1 MAALTSDIAAFVTS
15 VEADA
20 LPERCSY
27 GARIGMID
35 CVGVMIAGAGEPAVQ
50 LIAAMVAASTQN
62 EGAPEI
68 PSGRNLA
75 ATDAALVNGVAA
87 HALDYDDVGMD
98 GHPSAVL
105 TPAIL
110 AEGWSLGVSGNE
122 AIAAYAAGYEVW
134 ALLQEI
140 EPGHLHERGFHPTAI
155 WGAIAAA
162 AACAHLNRLTLEE
175 TRNAI
180 AIAASL
186 AAGVVA
192 NFGTMTKP
200 LHVGRTAQ
208 AGVLAARLA
217 KSGFTGSPDALEHSA
232 GFMRAHSPSGTPG
245 VDLGNWQ
252 LGRE

>member
-50 LIAAMVAASTQN
+50 LIAATVAASTQN

-140 EPGHLHERGFHPTAI
+140 EPGHLHERGFHPTAS
-155 WGAIAAA
+155 GA
-162 AACAHLNRLTLEE
+162 
-175 TRNAI
+175 
-180 AIAASL
+180 
-186 AAGVVA
+186 
-192 NFGTMTKP
+192 P
-200 LHVGRTAQ
+200 LLLR
-208 AGVLAARLA
+208 R
-217 KSGFTGSPDALEHSA
+217 
-232 GFMRAHSPSGTPG
+232 RAHVSIG
-245 VDLGNWQ
+245 
-252 LGRE
+252 